1 LKAFLAIPADWPT
14 QDRLRRYEFL
24 LAAYFLKQKK
34 SEFEAVAMESRNF
47 AVTYNSGFHLPYV
60 QSLATGLLSR
70 FENG

>member
-1 LKAFLAIPADWPT
+1 
-14 QDRLRRYEFL
+14 
-24 LAAYFLKQKK
+24 
-34 SEFEAVAMESRNF
+34 MESRNF